1 MFYFNLLLILLVD
14 FHVYFGLLFSKR
26 AHLKGLSKKRAHR
39 QKAFG
44 EGVGG
49 GRHPPPRPPPPPP
62 PAPEGLRLLFLFF
75 NHRFIRISFSLFEF
89 FCFCFMS
96 NKSCLMLLNSRRYPF
111 SLNTIFFINEK
122 HTQWNLETKVKV
134 FHESISCFIKCVW
147 SCIPW
152 NALKEKL
159 LGIYAQ
165 LSLQVAYC

>member
-26 AHLKGLSKKRAHR
+26 AHLKGLSEKRAHR
-39 QKAFG
+39 QKALG
-44 EGVGG
+44 EGGGGVGG
-49 GRHPPPRPPPPPP
+49 EADAPSVPL
-62 PAPEGLRLLFLFF
+62 APEGLRLSFLFF
-75 NHRFIRISFSLFEF
+75 NHGFIPISFSLFEF

-96 NKSCLMLLNSRRYPF
+96 NKSRLMLLNSRRYPF

-122 HTQWNLETKVKV
+122 HTQWNLDTKVKV
-134 FHESISCFIKCVW
+134 FHESILCFMKCVW

-152 NALKEKL
+152 NVLKEKL

-165 LSLQVAYC
+165 FSLQVAYC

>member
-26 AHLKGLSKKRAHR
+26 AHLKGLSEKRSHR
-39 QKAFG
+39 QKALG
-44 EGVGG
+44 EGGWGG
-49 GRHPPPRPPPPPP
+49 WGRRPLCP
-62 PAPEGLRLLFLFF
+62 PATEGLRLSFLFF
-75 NHRFIRISFSLFEF
+75 NHDFIRISFSLFEF

-122 HTQWNLETKVKV
+122 HTQWNLDTKVKV
-134 FHESISCFIKCVW
+134 FHESISCFMKCVW

-165 LSLQVAYC
+165 LSRQVAYC